1 MDYRALMPSSDSG
14 LDSVVIAGRKHRVD
28 DLDARRGAANIMFRM
43 FGGERKLPKVGRYRI
58 RERLGTGGCATVY
71 RAYDPALGRDV
82 ALKLLALAG
91 AEDGRRMAREAR
103 ALARLSHPN
112 VVEVYDYGQV
122 GGYVYVAMELIEGP
136 TLAQWLAQS
145 QPAAEVVRVFADAG
159 RGLLAA
165 HHAGLVH
172 RDFKPTNVM
181 LSNDGRVRVLDFGIA
196 RTFRSQSVPGDADPI
211 CAAYSYPTDAPIT
224 HEGLVS
230 GTPLYMAPEQH
241 AGVVDARSDQ
251 FAFCTALFGALAGR
265 NPFGVHDAAG
275 LAKAK
280 CEASY
285 VANRPPD
292 GVPRWLWPV
301 MMRGLEP
308 DPNRRWPTMETLV
321 VRLERG
327 PLSSRMRSVALISG
341 LCVAALAGFGSFNP
355 SSDPCQ
361 SPVASLAR
369 NEDERTTLRDEV
381 AAANPDFRPVV
392 VDQLV
397 ASLAAYDQE
406 WRHEVRLSCRTQ
418 HRRGPSADAEAPARE
433 ECLTA
438 AKSAS
443 DTLRAMLVRAGSDAL
458 IRGGNPVAWLP
469 SLHRCRR
476 PTSLDADSGFRPGAP
491 TTTPAALAEASF
503 LVSAVQLEDARHRIQ
518 AIRSGAKDGLPPSL
532 EASVT
537 VLEAR
542 VAYAAGDWATG
553 AKLAENA
560 FLLARAGQ
568 SRWIAFDSSLLAARA
583 LVQSA
588 QQDQARPWLRRA
600 AAELGADPS
609 PDVDFA
615 RLLVER
621 ASVDAAAG
629 HLGSAERH
637 ATEAQAILEPAL
649 GRAHPYTLGVVVQLA
664 VILARDG
671 RAQDARDVSEDVID
685 RIQSED
691 RAPQSRLLQRYLV
704 ASHEVLGGTLAQL
717 GDFERSIEVSKAG
730 LNLARQVFG
739 PAHPVLFSPTNNI
752 GHASLRLGRL
762 RDAEH
767 ALEAAAAMARR
778 HYGSQHPLLGT
789 ATLNLGIVYF
799 SSERMA
805 AAHQALSQAC
815 RIFAANDGPAAAR
828 DLVSCRLHQARAL
841 DSEGD
846 VVAAADARS
855 KALRALDRSGE
866 DAPTIERFEAEVEEN
881 FTVPKRDT
889 VGNSQ

>member
-1 MDYRALMPSSDSG
+1 MDYRPPMPSSDSE
-14 LDSVVIAGRKHRVD
+14 LDSVVTAEREHRVD
-28 DLDARRGAANIMFRM
+28 DLDARRGAANIVFRM
-43 FGGERKLPKVGRYRI
+43 FGGERRLPEVGRYGI
-58 RERLGTGGCATVY
+58 RERLGAGGCAAVY

-112 VVEVYDYGQV
+112 VVEVYDYGRV
-122 GGYVYVAMELIEGP
+122 GGYVYVAMELIDGP
-136 TLAQWLAQS
+136 TLAQWLAKS
-145 QPAAEVVRVFADAG
+145 QRAADVVRVFADAG
-159 RGLLAA
+159 RGLVAA

-172 RDFKPTNVM
+172 RDFKPTNVI

-196 RTFRSQSVPGDADPI
+196 RTFKSHSAPGDADPV
-211 CAAYSYPTDAPIT
+211 CAPYSQVTDAPIT
-224 HEGLVS
+224 REGLVS
-230 GTPLYMAPEQH
+230 GTPRYMAPEQH

-251 FAFCTALFGALAGR
+251 FAFCTALFEALAGR

-285 VANRPPD
+285 VAKRPPD
-292 GVPRWLWPV
+292 GVPRWLWPII
-301 MMRGLEP
+301 MRGLEP
-308 DPNRRWPTMETLV
+308 DPDRRWPTMETLV
-321 VRLERG
+321 ERLERG
-327 PLSSRMRSVALISG
+327 PLSSRIRSVALIAG
-341 LCVAALAGFGSFNP
+341 LCVAAVAGFGSFNP
-355 SSDPCQ
+355 NSDPCP
-361 SPVASLAR
+361 SPVASVAW
-369 NEDERTTLRDEV
+369 NEEERMTLHDEIAT
-381 AAANPDFRPVV
+381 ANPDFRPVV

-406 WRHEVRLSCRTQ
+406 WTHEVRLSCRTQ
-418 HRRGPSADAEAPARE
+418 QRRGPYADAEAPARE
-433 ECLTA
+433 ACLTA

-443 DTLRAMLVRAGSDAL
+443 DTLRAMLVRTGSDAL

-469 SLHRCRR
+469 SLYRCRR
-476 PTSLDADSGFRPGAP
+476 PTSLDADSPIRQGAS
-491 TTTPAALAEASF
+491 TTTTAALAEASF
-503 LVSAVQLEDARHRIQ
+503 LVSSVQLEDARDTIQ
-518 AIRSGAKDGLPPSL
+518 AIRSAANDRLSPSF

-542 VAYAAGDWATG
+542 VAYADGDWATG

-588 QQDQARPWLRRA
+588 RQDQARPWLRRA

-609 PDVDFA
+609 PDVEFA

-637 ATEAQAILEPAL
+637 AMEAQAILEPAL

-671 RAQDARDVSEDVID
+671 RAQDARDVSQDVID
-685 RIQSED
+685 RIQRED
-691 RAPQSRLLQRYLV
+691 RALQSRLLQRYLV

-717 GDFERSIEVSKAG
+717 GDFERSIEVSNAG

-739 PAHPVLFSPTNNI
+739 PAHAVLFSPTNNI

-767 ALEAAAAMARR
+767 ALDAAVAMARR
-778 HYGSQHPLLGT
+778 NYGSQHPLLGT

-799 SSERMA
+799 STGRMA
-805 AAHQALSQAC
+805 AAHEALSEAC
-815 RIFAANDGPAAAR
+815 KIFAANDGPAAAR
-828 DLVSCRLHQARAL
+828 RLVSCRLHQAHAL
-841 DSEGD
+841 ESQGD

-855 KALRALDRSGE
+855 KALRVLDSPGE
-866 DAPTIERFEAEVEEN
+866 DTPTIEQFEAEVEEN
-881 FTVPKRDT
+881 FTIPKRDT
-889 VGNSQ
+889 VEDSF